1 MEENKNNQNSKNGK
15 PNSKLL
21 RNIIISVM
29 MIIVISLVFWVFSAK
44 AKGEYISYVEYQEY
58 LNNGAVKVV
67 ELNAN
72 EVNIELADGT
82 YRWFYTREA
91 HEDAIREE
99 ILIYNQNAEL
109 SGAMKVDLQF
119 GPTTTF
125 SIMSLLYP
133 ILMAL
138 FFFVFIWVV
147 LKQFRGAN
155 NSSLDFVKNKAR
167 IYPSKTK
174 FSDVAG
180 ADEEKEE
187 LREIIE
193 FLKNPDKFR
202 SLGARVPKGV
212 LLVGP
217 PGTGKTL
224 LAKAAAGEAGVPF
237 FTISGSDF
245 MELYVGVGASRV
257 RDLFAN
263 AKKAKPCII
272 FIDEIDAV
280 GRQRGAGL
288 GGGNDEREQTLNQLL
303 VQMDGFE
310 ENENIIVM
318 AATNRADILDPAL
331 MRPGRFDRQVYINVP
346 DVKGREEILKV
357 HSRNK
362 PFAEDVNF
370 KHIARV
376 TSGFTG
382 ADLENLLNES
392 AILAARANRKKI
404 TQEDINNGIVKVAV
418 GPQKKSLII
427 SDRDKNITAFHEAG
441 HAIVGRFVKNNNP
454 VHEVSIIPRGGAAG
468 YTLTRP
474 DKDDNHV
481 TKGMLLDQ
489 ISMLLAGRMAE
500 TLFLEDITTG
510 ASSDL
515 QRATG
520 LARKMVVDYGMSEAV
535 GLVNM
540 GSQTEVFIGRDYQT
554 KVNYSDKEAAVI
566 DAEIRK
572 IIDKCSDV
580 ARKILKEKEQ
590 IVRNMVEVLL
600 QKETIYSEEV
610 DLLVEGKNSS
620 EVIEYI
626 EKKQAKKEKRKET
639 ISDKTVDEILALAEE
654 RALAKAQES
663 EKKSVENKDVSH
675 ETTKKKTTAKPRT
688 NRKKEEKDTA
698 KINEKTTTKKES
710 STQKKNKDED
720 SKK

>member
-1 MEENKNNQNSKNGK
+1 LENNKNNNKSANHVV
-15 PNSKLL
+15 
-21 RNIIISVM
+21 RNLILSVM
-29 MIIVISLVFWVFSAK
+29 LIIGLVLIFWVFSSNS
-44 AKGEYISYVEYQEY
+44 KGEYISYTEYTQK
-58 LNNGAVKVV
+58 LNAGAVQSVDI
-67 ELNAN
+67 NAK
-72 EVNIELADGT
+72 EVNIKLLDGT
-82 YRWFYTREA
+82 YRWFYTR
-91 HEDAIREE
+91 DAQEVTITEQIEE
-99 ILIYNQNAEL
+99 YNFNNPTK
-109 SGAMKVDLQF
+109 KVDLSF

-125 SIMSLLYP
+125 SIMSVLYP
-133 ILMAL
+133 ILMIV
-138 FFFVFIWVV
+138 FFIISISI
-147 LKQFRGAN
+147 LTRRIRGVN
-155 NSSLDFVKNKAR
+155 NSSLDFVKNRAR

-187 LREIIE
+187 LKEIID

-202 SLGARVPKGV
+202 ELGARVPKGV

-257 RDLFAN
+257 RDLFEN

-331 MRPGRFDRQVYINVP
+331 MRPGRFDRQIYINVP
-346 DVKGREEILKV
+346 DVRGREEILKV

-362 PFAEDVNF
+362 PFAKDVDF
-370 KHIARV
+370 KQIARV

-392 AILAARANRKKI
+392 AILAARESRKEI

-427 SDRDKNITAFHEAG
+427 SEKDKNITAYHEAG
-441 HAIVGRFVKNNNP
+441 HAIVGKLVKNNNP

-468 YTLTRP
+468 YTISRP
-474 DKDDNHV
+474 DKDETHV
-481 TKGMLLDQ
+481 SKGMLLDQ

-500 TLFLEDITTG
+500 MLFLDDITTG
-510 ASSDL
+510 ASNDL
-515 QRATG
+515 QRATA
-520 LARKMVVDYGMSEAV
+520 LARHMVVDYGMSDVV

-554 KVNYSDKEAAVI
+554 KVNYSEKEASII
-566 DAEIRK
+566 DEEVRK
-572 IIDKCSDV
+572 IIDSCSEV
-580 ARKILKEKEQ
+580 AKNILSKNKKA
-590 IVRNMVEVLL
+590 VKNMVELLL
-600 QKETIYSEEV
+600 QKETIYSDEV
-610 DLLVEGKNSS
+610 DMIISGKTVLEIN
-620 EVIEYI
+620 EINNE
-626 EKKQAKKEKRKET
+626 KEKTKN
-639 ISDKTVDEILALAEE
+639 DKQEKSVDEILKMAEE
-654 RALAKAQES
+654 RAKN
-663 EKKSVENKDVSH
+663 NKDNIVEKNESDIN
-675 ETTKKKTTAKPRT
+675 KAGNKKTTPKRQIKNNTKESST
-688 NRKKEEKDTA
+688 NRKKK
-698 KINEKTTTKKES
+698 S
-710 STQKKNKDED
+710 SEDDNK
-720 SKK
+720 

>member
-1 MEENKNNQNSKNGK
+1 VLFSLGGLILENNKNNNKSANHVV
-15 PNSKLL
+15 
-21 RNIIISVM
+21 RNLILSVM
-29 MIIVISLVFWVFSAK
+29 LIIGLVLIFWVFSSNS
-44 AKGEYISYVEYQEY
+44 KGEYISYTEYTQK
-58 LNNGAVKVV
+58 LNAGAVQSVDI
-67 ELNAN
+67 NAK
-72 EVNIELADGT
+72 EVNIKLLDGT
-82 YRWFYTREA
+82 YRWFYTR
-91 HEDAIREE
+91 DAQEVTITEQIEE
-99 ILIYNQNAEL
+99 YNFNNPTK
-109 SGAMKVDLQF
+109 KVDLSF

-125 SIMSLLYP
+125 SIMSVLYP
-133 ILMAL
+133 ILMIV
-138 FFFVFIWVV
+138 FFIISISI
-147 LKQFRGAN
+147 LTRRIRGVN
-155 NSSLDFVKNKAR
+155 NSSLDFVKNRAR

-187 LREIIE
+187 LKEIID

-202 SLGARVPKGV
+202 ELGARVPKGV

-257 RDLFAN
+257 RDLFEN

-331 MRPGRFDRQVYINVP
+331 MRPGRFDRQIYINVP
-346 DVKGREEILKV
+346 DVRGREEILKV

-362 PFAEDVNF
+362 PFAKDVDF
-370 KHIARV
+370 KQIARV

-392 AILAARANRKKI
+392 AILAARESRKEI

-427 SDRDKNITAFHEAG
+427 SEKDKNITAYHEAG
-441 HAIVGRFVKNNNP
+441 HAIVGKLVKNNNP

-468 YTLTRP
+468 YTISRP
-474 DKDDNHV
+474 DKDETHV
-481 TKGMLLDQ
+481 SKGMLLDQ

-500 TLFLEDITTG
+500 MLFLDDITTG
-510 ASSDL
+510 ASNDL
-515 QRATG
+515 QRATA
-520 LARKMVVDYGMSEAV
+520 LARHMVVDYGMSDVV

-554 KVNYSDKEAAVI
+554 KVNYSEKEASII
-566 DAEIRK
+566 DEEVRK
-572 IIDKCSDV
+572 IIDSCSEV
-580 ARKILKEKEQ
+580 AKNILSKNKKA
-590 IVRNMVEVLL
+590 VKNMVELLL
-600 QKETIYSEEV
+600 QKETIYSDEV
-610 DLLVEGKNSS
+610 DMIISGKTVLEIN
-620 EVIEYI
+620 EINNE
-626 EKKQAKKEKRKET
+626 KEKTKN
-639 ISDKTVDEILALAEE
+639 DKQEKSVDEILKMAEE
-654 RALAKAQES
+654 RAKN
-663 EKKSVENKDVSH
+663 NKDNIVEKNESDIN
-675 ETTKKKTTAKPRT
+675 KAGNKKTTPKRQIKNNTKESST
-688 NRKKEEKDTA
+688 NRKKK
-698 KINEKTTTKKES
+698 S
-710 STQKKNKDED
+710 SEDDNK
-720 SKK
+720 